1 MGTRTMTAKKRAA
14 HKALATIPKLPMMRA
29 PLARPTPRGGGKTTR
44 KPAIED
50 DPKTQLMMLMRK
62 IVDKVQVLALRRP
75 RALLNI
81 AQVVDTLLDEQ
92 LEALLDRD
100 PLERRANDE

>member
-1 MGTRTMTAKKRAA
+1 MKAKNRAA
-14 HKALATIPKLPMMRA
+14 HQALPTIPKLPMMRA
-29 PLARPTPRGGGKTTR
+29 PLAKPTPRGGGKTTR

-50 DPKTQLMMLMRK
+50 DPKTQLMMLTRK
-62 IVDKVQVLALRRP
+62 IADKVQVLALRRP

-81 AQVVDTLLDEQ
+81 AQVVDRLLDEQ

-100 PLERRANDE
+100 PLERRPNED